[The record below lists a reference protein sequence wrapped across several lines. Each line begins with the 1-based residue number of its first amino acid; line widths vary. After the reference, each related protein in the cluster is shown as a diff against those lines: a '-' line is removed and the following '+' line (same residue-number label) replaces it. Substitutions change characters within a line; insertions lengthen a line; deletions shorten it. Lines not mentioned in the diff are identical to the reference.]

1 MSCCPSGNPGTPT
14 FSSGLT
20 AQRAAA
26 AIRSDQAQLLARLRV
41 GSADCCPPPRPNPKS
56 AVYSS
61 VLTQDQAT
69 RCQPPA
75 AVQALTYP
83 KVGVPESIRI
93 QRLTTET
100 IECAYDPYNPD
111 TRFNGYT
118 RFVPQAPCPAP
129 TAAQLNSTNAK
140 PTFWPGC
147 TPQRFI
153 K

>member
-20 AQRAAA
+20 AQRAAEA
-26 AIRSDQAQLLARLRV
+26 VRADQARLLSRLRV
-41 GSADCCPPPRPNPKS
+41 GSDSCCPPPRPNTKS
-56 AVYSS
+56 AIFSS
-61 VLTQDQAT
+61 VLTQDQAS
-69 RCQPPA
+69 RCQPSA

-83 KVGVPESIRI
+83 KVGVPESVRI

-100 IECAYDPYNPD
+100 IECAYNPNNPE
-111 TRFNGYT
+111 TRFNSYV

-129 TAAQLNSTNAK
+129 TAAQLNSTNPK